1 MNFEQLSEQ
10 QILAIAGPI
19 MDNLMDAS
27 THRDQAR
34 HVRDFTDRLKA
45 IVTPDYFECICQ
57 QYQTEKG
64 LFTTRTPVAV
74 FRRPD
79 SAAIIWKQ
87 SFTKAPGEFV
97 AEMVLVYRDGR
108 YLVDHVMVF

>member
-10 QILAIAGPI
+10 QILAIAAPI
-19 MDNLMDAS
+19 MDNLMEAS
-27 THRDQAR
+27 TQRDHAR
-34 HVRDFTDRLKA
+34 HVRDFTGRLKA
-45 IVTPDYFECICQ
+45 IVTPDYFDCICR

-64 LFTTRTPVAV
+64 FFTTRTPVAV

-97 AEMVLVYRDGR
+97 AEMVLVHRDGR
-108 YLVDHVMVF
+108 YCVDHVMVF

>member
-10 QILAIAGPI
+10 QILAIAAPI

-27 THRDQAR
+27 TQRDHVR
-34 HVRDFTDRLKA
+34 HVRDFTGRLKA
-45 IVTPDYFECICQ
+45 IVTPDYFDCVCR
-57 QYQTEKG
+57 QYQAEKG
-64 LFTTRTPVAV
+64 FFTTRIPVAV

-97 AEMVLVYRDGR
+97 AEMVLVYRDDR
-108 YLVDHVMVF
+108 YCVDHVMVF